1 MEVIVRNKKFSNEQ
15 EIIDV
20 NEDKIVPVSNLIS
33 KQILNAYMSN
43 PFTNNNNF
51 VVLVLSD

>member
-1 MEVIVRNKKFSNEQ
+1 MEVIVRNQEFSNEQ

-20 NEDKIVPVSNLIS
+20 NSNKVVPVSNLIS

-43 PFTNNNNF
+43 PFTSDDNF